1 MDGDGDLSRVMFIS
15 WLDLTKC
22 LGNRNEYA
30 DFELEFAEIATV
42 SDYVRLGDRFE
53 LDWSVINVGAAASA
67 DPPWSP

>member
-53 LDWSVINVGAAASA
+53 LD
-67 DPPWSP
+67 